1 MTLLRGDLQEFLTD
15 DATIAGLIGSRVYP
29 DILPQSVTYP
39 ALTYSE
45 VSGVRVRD
53 FDGPTGRAR
62 LRISIHSWSETSL
75 QRNQLADA
83 VRTALDG
90 YAGLM
95 GTTSVGNIIL
105 DNELDI
111 FEEEVPV
118 YRKVQDFIISL
129 IE

>member
-15 DATIAGLIGSRVYP
+15 NVTIAALIGNRCYP
-29 DILPQSVTYP
+29 DSLPQSVTYP

-53 FDGPTGRAR
+53 LDGPTGRAR
-62 LRISIHSWSETSL
+62 LRISIHSWAETSM
-75 QRNQLADA
+75 QREQLADA

-90 YAGLM
+90 YAGAM
-95 GTTSVGNIIL
+95 EGTSVGNVICE
-105 DNELDI
+105 NEFNIYEPD
-111 FEEEVPV
+111 VPV
-118 YRKVQDFIISL
+118 YRKVQDYIISL